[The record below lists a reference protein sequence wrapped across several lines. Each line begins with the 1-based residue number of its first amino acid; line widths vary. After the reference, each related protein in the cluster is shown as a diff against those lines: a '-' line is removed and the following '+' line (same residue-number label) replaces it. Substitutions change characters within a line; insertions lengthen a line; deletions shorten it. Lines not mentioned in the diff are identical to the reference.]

1 MKMNDQLIEP
11 ATRQEFI
18 TYINRLRTM
27 KDNCIKDNWQT
38 IRQLMKK
45 NDALE
50 KELENWKKT

>member
-1 MKMNDQLIEP
+1 MTEP

-18 TYINRLRTM
+18 QYINRLRTM
-27 KDNCIKDNWQT
+27 KDNCIKGNWQT

-50 KELENWKKT
+50 KELENLKKHHG